1 MPSTASVPPDAS
13 GALYRV
19 PAGFEDEWAGSS
31 ARATEVVLNLIRV
44 GEQVTARV
52 DEYIRAHGIPSSS
65 ALMVL
70 EVLRGEGGP
79 LQPSEIAARCFL
91 SRPVVS
97 SVLDTLERRG
107 YLLRTPH
114 GTDRRRTEVHLNPS
128 GNDVLETV
136 LPLLHRAEAA
146 WISDVL
152 DADQQAALLQQL
164 AAVSAGLNTPQA
176 AGN

>member
-1 MPSTASVPPDAS
+1 MSSSASAS
-13 GALYRV
+13 PGEPEALYRV

-44 GEQVTARV
+44 GEQVTSRV
-52 DEYIRAHGIPSSS
+52 DEFIRAHGVPSSS
-65 ALMVL
+65 GLMVL

-107 YLLRTPH
+107 YLRRIPH
-114 GTDRRRTEVHLNPS
+114 VSDRRRTEVHLNPS
-128 GNDVLETV
+128 GTAVLEAV
-136 LPLLHRAEAA
+136 LPGLHRAEAA
-146 WISDVL
+146 WISGVL
-152 DADQQAALLQQL
+152 DPEQQAALLQQL
-164 AAVSAGLNTPQA
+164 AAVSAAVSAPA
-176 AGN
+176 SAED